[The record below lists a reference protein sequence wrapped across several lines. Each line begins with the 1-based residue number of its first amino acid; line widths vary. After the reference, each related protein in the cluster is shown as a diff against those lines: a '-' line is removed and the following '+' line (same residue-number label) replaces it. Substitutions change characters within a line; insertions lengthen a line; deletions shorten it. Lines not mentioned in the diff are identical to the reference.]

1 MKTLRISL
9 VALTLLLL
17 ASTAVYA
24 AGLTATIVSP
34 APNASVAL
42 GQTFNLQGLVTDAS
56 GGVNYV
62 WSFNDGTT
70 NRGGQNQ
77 TVTFA
82 TAGAKVITLTVGDGS
97 GASDVKT
104 VSVVVTGSDSSALVI
119 TNIRITD
126 ITSNSAV
133 IRWTTNRV
141 ADSRVIYDTV
151 SHPSLTGATSPNYGY
166 ANSTGTSD
174 NTTKVVEHAVTVSG
188 LSASTHYFFRV
199 ISAE

>member
-188 LSASTHYFFRV
+188 LATSTHYFFRV

>member
-9 VALTLLLL
+9 AALALLLL

-34 APNASVAL
+34 APNASVTL
-42 GQTFNLQGLVTDAS
+42 GQAFSLQGSATSQVGT
-56 GGVNYV
+56 VNYL
-62 WSFNDGTT
+62 WSFSDSTASVT
-70 NRGGQNQ
+70 GQNQ
-77 TVTFA
+77 SVTF
-82 TAGAKVITLTVGDGS
+82 TTIGTKVITLMAGDSANNNDTKTVTVTVTE
-97 GASDVKT
+97 GAST
-104 VSVVVTGSDSSALVI
+104 ALAI

-126 ITSNSAV
+126 ITTNSAI

-151 SHPSLTGATSPNYGY
+151 SHPSITGATSPNYGY

-188 LSASTHYFFRV
+188 LAASTHYYFRV

>member
-9 VALTLLLL
+9 VASTLLLL

-34 APNASVAL
+34 TPNASVTL
-42 GQTFNLQGLVTDAS
+42 GQAFTLQGSATGQVGT
-56 GGVNYV
+56 VNYL
-62 WSFNDGTT
+62 WSFNDGTPSVT
-70 NRGGQNQ
+70 GQNQ
-77 TVTFA
+77 SVTFTA
-82 TAGAKVITLTVGDGS
+82 TGTKVITLMAGDSANNNDTKTV
-97 GASDVKT
+97 T
-104 VSVVVTGSDSSALVI
+104 VSVVEGSATALTI
-119 TNIRITD
+119 SNIRVTD

-133 IRWTTNRV
+133 IRWTTNRA

-151 SHPSLTGATSPNYGY
+151 SHPSIAGASSPNYGY

-174 NTTKVVEHAVTVSG
+174 SATKVTEHAVTVSG
-188 LSASTHYFFRV
+188 LSANTRYYFRV